1 MIEEIEIE
9 IEKRRDQ
16 DHQEINVIEAEIEV
30 EIGTI
35 EIEKIRREKEKERGI
50 DQIKER
56 IRNLQNIT
64 LLHHLQDQN
73 QILDL
78 VLDLNLLEEK

>member
-1 MIEEIEIE
+1 MIEEIE

-16 DHQEINVIEAEIEV
+16 DHQEINEIEV
-30 EIGTI
+30 ETEI
-35 EIEKIRREKEKERGI
+35 EIIKIEEIETRRGREKEKGI

-56 IRNLQNIT
+56 IRNLQNII
-64 LLHHLQDQN
+64 LLHHPQDQN

-78 VLDLNLLEEK
+78 ALDLNLLEEK